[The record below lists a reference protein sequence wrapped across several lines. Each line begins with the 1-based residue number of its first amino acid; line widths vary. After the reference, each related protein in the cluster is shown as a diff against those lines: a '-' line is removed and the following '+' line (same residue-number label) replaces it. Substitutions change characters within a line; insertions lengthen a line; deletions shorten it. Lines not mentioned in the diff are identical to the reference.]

1 MANVKSLSDAE
12 SREERIEKIGG
23 IGSAYSL
30 AETRGRRA
38 DAVCEKDE
46 VGEWESGGVEEWGS
60 GGVREWASG
69 GVREW
74 RSGGVG
80 EWASGGEERTGLDQR
95 RRAAAEPAFRL
106 AWFGGPALEF
116 RGNCA
121 AERVKPLACLG
132 ADRNNSDGCCSRADA
147 CAPCG
152 FGYAESSLRCAAVH
166 SRSTALR
173 PKTMVSRFLLSSDC
187 RA

>member
-23 IGSAYSL
+23 IGGAHGF
-30 AETRGRRA
+30 AETRGSRA

-46 VGEWESGGVEEWGS
+46 VGEWGSEGVGEWGS
-60 GGVREWASG
+60 GG
-69 GVREW
+69 
-74 RSGGVG
+74 
-80 EWASGGEERTGLDQR
+80 EERAGLDQR
-95 RRAAAEPAFRL
+95 CRVAAEPAFRL

-132 ADRNNSDGCCSRADA
+132 ADRNNSGGCCSRADA